1 MFIES
6 AFIIREFREETIPI
20 LEKVTCLSV
29 VNTGDT
35 VAVVNGITVYPTQ
48 IQVLILADGTY
59 SRVQLEVTFLEQGNI
74 IIPDLSKEDKFF
86 LESQNP
92 KYYAPI
98 VQKKILLIYKKL
110 I

>member
-35 VAVVNGITVYPTQ
+35 VAVVNGVTVYPTQ
-48 IQVLILADGTY
+48 LQVLILADGTY

-74 IIPDLSKEDKFF
+74 IIADLIKGDEKI
-86 LESQNP
+86 LESENP
-92 KYYAPI
+92 KFYAPL
-98 VQKKILLIYKKL
+98 VQNKILLIYKKL

>member
-6 AFIIREFREETIPI
+6 AFITREFRDEQIPI

-29 VNTGDT
+29 INTGDT
-35 VAVVNGITVYPTQ
+35 TLVINGITLYPAQ
-48 IQVLILADGTY
+48 LQVLILADGTY

-74 IIPDLSKEDKFF
+74 IIPDLSKEDKIF
-86 LESQNP
+86 LEPQNP